1 MVFEVSHKLYG
12 ERIMTIVDNKII
24 SATEAELFDYWL
36 QRYEECF
43 TFSDWLYA
51 IQRKG
56 CVIEDVAN
64 EK

>member
-1 MVFEVSHKLYG
+1 MVFEISYKLYG
-12 ERIMTIVDNKII
+12 ECVMIVVNNKII
-24 SATEAELFDYWL
+24 SATETELFDYWL

-43 TFSDWLYA
+43 AFGDWLCA

-64 EK
+64 KE

>member
-1 MVFEVSHKLYG
+1 M
-12 ERIMTIVDNKII
+12 IIVDNKII
-24 SATEAELFDYWL
+24 SATEVELFDYWL

-43 TFSDWLYA
+43 AFGDWLYA